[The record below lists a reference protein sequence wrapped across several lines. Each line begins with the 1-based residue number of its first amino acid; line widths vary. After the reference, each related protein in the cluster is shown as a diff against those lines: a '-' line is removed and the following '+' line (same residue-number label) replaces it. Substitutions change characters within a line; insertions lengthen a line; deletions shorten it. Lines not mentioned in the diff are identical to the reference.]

1 MVSLAGET
9 ARTAPPELQLRGR
22 AVVGWGPLSAVED
35 LADLDVAAVA
45 VAQADDLEAAAA
57 NVGDEVLL
65 ALVVDD
71 RADVVDVDVL
81 GVGDPAHA
89 CPLFGWEGWTTG
101 PPPEAAGE
109 PAPLSA
115 ARTRRA
121 AEATG
126 RSR

>member
-1 MVSLAGET
+1 
-9 ARTAPPELQLRGR
+9 
-22 AVVGWGPLSAVED
+22 
-35 LADLDVAAVA
+35 
-45 VAQADDLEAAAA
+45 
-57 NVGDEVLL
+57 VLL

-71 RADVVDVDVL
+71 RADLVDVDVL

-89 CPLFGWEGWTTG
+89 CPSRVTRTGWTTG
-101 PPPEAAGE
+101 PPAVGGE